1 MSKKRKESQNDR
13 ILAYLKSGKSLTQK
27 DAVELFNCY
36 RLSARIAD
44 LRKDG
49 HAIRTDNVFKG
60 SIHYAKYR
68 LEDEKSVQV

>member
-1 MSKKRKESQNDR
+1 MQHLVHELSLTR
-13 ILAYLKSGKSLTQK
+13 LAYLKSGKSLTQK
-27 DAVELFNCY
+27 DAVKLFNCY

-60 SIHYAKYR
+60 SVHYAKYK
-68 LEDEKSVQV
+68 LEDKSVQL